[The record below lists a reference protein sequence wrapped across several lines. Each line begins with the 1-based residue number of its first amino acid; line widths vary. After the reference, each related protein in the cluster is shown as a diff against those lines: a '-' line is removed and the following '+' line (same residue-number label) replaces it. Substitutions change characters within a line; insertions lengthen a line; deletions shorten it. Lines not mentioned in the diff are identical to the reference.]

1 MYRYTHVAGTAQ
13 VSKPIK
19 QSKDNH
25 PPWAN
30 AVHLLTDRVLLI
42 FQLLLHTLPTLP
54 VHMAQY
60 ANLQRLVIVV
70 KATAVHELQ
79 QQSECLERC
88 VGQRYLIAA
97 VGLPHLAV
105 EQTVKVVR
113 LGHQYQAVGRH
124 GLALHH
130 KGHIHI
136 LLVV

>member
-42 FQLLLHTLPTLP
+42 FQLLLSTLPTLP

-88 VGQRYLIAA
+88 VGQRHLIAA

-105 EQTVKVVR
+105 EVFKGLVGCVNSLLRYWYTATTIVYTS
-113 LGHQYQAVGRH
+113 GHVH
-124 GLALHH
+124 P
-130 KGHIHI
+130 
-136 LLVV
+136 